1 MRKLASLVLLLCL
14 AATSATQAQEHESTR
29 GSFRTKLLREGPSPQ
44 AHGQVTPPG
53 RTIDIEFPS
62 GTLRLKGWLAFPAEA
77 REPLSAIV
85 YLHGGFAFGM
95 DDYEQAQPFLDAG
108 YAVMFPFLRG
118 ENGNPGNFEMLFGE
132 VDDALAAARWLR
144 KQPRIDPMRVAIFGH
159 SMGGAAAELTSLSD
173 EGPIFLS
180 GSVGAL
186 YPSQAFQSWREIAPF
201 DVSRPGEVAAR
212 AFVLNLAA
220 MKRQHLAYLGSEE
233 PQARSIRSYREEAN
247 QRSAPLSI
255 SIVPGDHASAVA
267 PAIRAFIAELG
278 SRSASP

>member
-1 MRKLASLVLLLCL
+1 
-14 AATSATQAQEHESTR
+14 
-29 GSFRTKLLREGPSPQ
+29 
-44 AHGQVTPPG
+44 
-53 RTIDIEFPS
+53 
-62 GTLRLKGWLAFPAEA
+62 
-77 REPLSAIV
+77 
-85 YLHGGFAFGM
+85 
-95 DDYEQAQPFLDAG
+95 
-108 YAVMFPFLRG
+108 
-118 ENGNPGNFEMLFGE
+118 MLFGE

>member
-1 MRKLASLVLLLCL
+1 MSAAGLIPWAIEALIASTVLMVAVLCL
-14 AATSATQAQEHESTR
+14 R
-29 GSFRTKLLREGPSPQ
+29 GVVRRSFGPDIAYALWALPALRMLL
-44 AHGQVTPPG
+44 PPL
-53 RTIDIEFPS
+53 P
-62 GTLRLKGWLAFPAEA
+62 
-77 REPLSAIV
+77 
-85 YLHGGFAFGM
+85 
-95 DDYEQAQPFLDAG
+95 
-108 YAVMFPFLRG
+108 
-118 ENGNPGNFEMLFGE
+118 
-132 VDDALAAARWLR
+132 
-144 KQPRIDPMRVAIFGH
+144 
-159 SMGGAAAELTSLSD
+159 
-173 EGPIFLS
+173 
-180 GSVGAL
+180 
-186 YPSQAFQSWREIAPF
+186 QSWREIAPF